1 MVVSDV
7 TRQLGGSRAVRR
19 EVRSALELARAV
31 EDGLPVE
38 TADALVASGALD
50 ADELYRLVVPRRTLS
65 HRRTRGGRLTPTE
78 SDRVARVARSIAL
91 AEETFGSAAKA
102 RAWLRRPNRETG
114 GSEPLTLL
122 GTDQGARTVEAVLG
136 RLAYGVYA

>member
-7 TRQLGGSRAVRR
+7 TRQLGGPRAVRR

-38 TADALVASGALD
+38 TADALVQSGALD
-50 ADELYRLVVPRRTLS
+50 LEELYRLVVPRRTLS
-65 HRRTRGGRLTPTE
+65 HRRVRGGRLTSAE
-78 SDRVARVARSIAL
+78 SDRVARVARAVAL
-91 AEETFGSAAKA
+91 TEETFGSAQKA
-102 RAWLRRPNRETG
+102 HAWLRRSNRETG
-114 GSEPLTLL
+114 GAEPLSLL
-122 GTDQGARTVEAVLG
+122 GTDQGARTVEAILG